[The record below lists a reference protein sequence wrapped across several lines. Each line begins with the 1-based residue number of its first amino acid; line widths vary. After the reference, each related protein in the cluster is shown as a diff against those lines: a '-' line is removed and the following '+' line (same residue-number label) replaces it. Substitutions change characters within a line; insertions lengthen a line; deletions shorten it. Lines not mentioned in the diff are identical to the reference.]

1 MGSWKSAWSHR
12 HWWRASLLL
21 GIVWSL
27 AAGYSIFG
35 VSKWAAPPVSAA
47 QATALSGTA
56 SLSGTVESSQPVKAA
71 QVYIRN
77 VDKRIMYMVYTNAG
91 RFRAVALFPGN
102 YEVAVRAKGLA
113 SDVQKLAV
121 KAGDNPTLKITLRDS
136 AAGADASGASAL
148 DNFET
153 GAVGGAAAAAP
164 LTFQS
169 YDEIYP
175 PGPGKEVAEQVCM
188 VCHGENF
195 FPTTP
200 ASEAVWNA
208 RIDHMQGRD
217 LMDHDAGTYAQGLL
231 SLKSTMFRFSRKD
244 RADLVAY
251 LVKNFGPGVKRR
263 AVRSEKEMP
272 LDEAK
277 LGKAMYMEYYLPQD
291 PPGQGGNSPE
301 FQQARTAS
309 GGLGSHR
316 TGQDIRFDQ
325 DGNVWESGRG
335 IPRRLVKLDPRT
347 GEQKEWLTPHPKS
360 DVHEVLVGRD
370 GMIWMP
376 EHAEG
381 GVPSFLL
388 GFNPK
393 TEKWEHNIDLDPDNV
408 VREPIKWMQSLA
420 VDSKN
425 NIYVGWINGGALS
438 KYERATGKVSV
449 FRVPTPHTIPYGIVA
464 DRNDNIWMAEW
475 SGGKIAKFDTHTNA
489 WTEFSAPTYPGQVRR
504 PNVDYQNNIWW
515 GIWAAGRRPGK
526 LVKLDQ
532 TTGRMTEFT
541 VPLSNSMPY
550 DVAPDTEGNIWFA
563 DSPTPDRSAAIGKFN
578 VRDQTFTF
586 YPKPQFAADTPK
598 IQMTREGAV
607 WFAPRGSQRA
617 AAISVLYPDMDKI
630 TTLGAYYLNGP
641 PGYPFKVAP
650 TTTTRTEK
658 PTAKPTA
665 RAGGQ

>member
-21 GIVWSL
+21 AIVWSL

-35 VSKWAAPPVSAA
+35 VSKWAAPQVSAA
-47 QATALSGTA
+47 QATASSGMARLSG
-56 SLSGTVESSQPVKAA
+56 SVDSSKPFKAA
-71 QVYIRN
+71 QVFIRN

-91 RFRAVALFPGN
+91 QFKAVSLFPGN
-102 YEVAVRAKGLA
+102 YEVVVRTKGLE

-121 KAGDNPTLKITLRDS
+121 KAGDSPTLKITLRDAK
-136 AAGADASGASAL
+136 AAESGAGAL
-148 DNFET
+148 DNYEAGT
-153 GAVGGAAAAAP
+153 VNNAGTA

-175 PGPGKEVAEQVCM
+175 PGPGKQVAEQVCM

-217 LMDHDAGTYAQGLL
+217 LFDHDAATYAEGLL
-231 SLKSTMFRFSRKD
+231 SYKATVFPFSRKD

-251 LVKNFGPGVKRR
+251 LVKNFGPAAKKR
-263 AVRSEKEMP
+263 AVRTDKEMP

-277 LGKAMYMEYYLPQD
+277 LSKAMFMEYYLPQD
-291 PPGQGGNSPE
+291 PPGQLGNAPE
-301 FQQARTAS
+301 YQQARAA
-309 GGLGSHR
+309 GGLGGHR

-325 DGNVWESGRG
+325 DGNVWESDRG

-347 GEQKEWLTPHPKS
+347 GERKEWVTPHPKS

-381 GVPSFLL
+381 GVQSFLL

-393 TEKWEHNIDLDPDNV
+393 TEKWEQNIDLDPDNV
-408 VREPIKWMQSLA
+408 VRERIKWMQSTA

-464 DRNDNIWMAEW
+464 DKNDNIWMAEW
-475 SGGKIAKFDTHTNA
+475 SGGKIAKFDTHNNA
-489 WTEFSAPTYPGQVRR
+489 WTEFAAPTYPGQVRR

-515 GIWAAGRRPGK
+515 GIWSAGRRPGK

-532 TTGRMTEFT
+532 TTGRMTEYT
-541 VPLSNSMPY
+541 IPQWNSMPY
-550 DVAPDTEGNIWFA
+550 DVAPDLEGNIWFA
-563 DSPTPDRSAAIGKFN
+563 DSPTPDRSAAIAKFN
-578 VRDQTFTF
+578 TKDQTFTF
-586 YPKPQFAADTPK
+586 YPKPQFSADTPK
-598 IQMTREGAV
+598 IQMTRDGAI

-630 TTLGAYYLNGP
+630 TTLGAFYVNGP

-650 TTTTRTEK
+650 STTTRVD
-658 PTAKPTA
+658 KPTA